1 MDVLDPYP
9 GRELL
14 DLSEVRNIMGMERST
29 FARWLE
35 SDAAKMFPR
44 PVVVGFTP
52 KLKKPVLKYKKSL
65 VMAFVELLP
74 PAE

>member
-1 MDVLDPYP
+1 MLDPFP
-9 GRELL
+9 GKELL

-44 PVVVGFTP
+44 PVSVGVTP
-52 KLKKPVLKYKKSL
+52 KAKRPILKYRKSL
-65 VMAFVELLP
+65 VLAFIELLP
-74 PAE
+74 PA